1 VEKGDLREMAN
12 FVKKK
17 NRKLPHYLQLHKGQM
32 QHYVAA
38 IHFLSQEVLTK
49 APNHHYMQYL
59 LGYVC
64 PDKRLLRLDYE
75 LQLNKKERK
84 IEKETTPLT
93 ISKR

>member
-1 VEKGDLREMAN
+1 
-12 FVKKK
+12 
-17 NRKLPHYLQLHKGQM
+17 
-32 QHYVAA
+32 
-38 IHFLSQEVLTK
+38 
-49 APNHHYMQYL
+49 
-59 LGYVC
+59 VC

>member
-1 VEKGDLREMAN
+1 MAN